1 MSNVV
6 VIGGSFAGLT
16 GALEAKRKLGPGH
29 KVTLISKT
37 EDFVYIPS
45 LIWVP
50 FGWRSVKDISVP
62 LAPVLAQHGV
72 DFLKTEVTRVEP
84 AANKVITSEGE
95 VDYDYLLVASGVS
108 TRFDLIEGLS
118 PGGHQHSVCTPGHAE
133 EARDAWEKLIRDPG
147 PVVVGASQGASCMG
161 AGYEFLFNLEYAAR
175 KAGVRDRIDITWITP
190 EPFLGHFGIDGIA
203 GGEAMLKSFMKM
215 FKINYVVNSEIEE
228 ITKDEVVLGD
238 GRRLPY
244 KYSMIIPPFNGARF
258 VKESEGLGDEKGFT
272 YREREYYEQLLRNTS
287 DEFTKLMM
295 AKINIPEY
303 RASITERLEAESK
316 NLADLK
322 REVEET
328 GSKKKANKV
337 KVVQDLVD
345 SYERS
350 LKDIERFPDSV
361 GVATV
366 AAIHFA
372 CSGDELTCVIGGTV
386 QDYIYFNGATSL
398 YWGMM
403 LHALNNGYSRYNFY
417 GTFGIQGQDESGH
430 GGYEFKKGF
439 GGEVVQLIG
448 DFVAPVSPVKYTA
461 YRVARKLAGAA
472 QTVLGNL
479 REPAKLP
486 VIGKFLRKN

>member
-1 MSNVV
+1 MDYS
-6 VIGGSFAGLT
+6 
-16 GALEAKRKLGPGH
+16 
-29 KVTLISKT
+29 
-37 EDFVYIPS
+37 D
-45 LIWVP
+45 
-50 FGWRSVKDISVP
+50 
-62 LAPVLAQHGV
+62 
-72 DFLKTEVTRVEP
+72 P
-84 AANKVITSEGE
+84 AAVRFVVEQLKKHA
-95 VDYDYLLVASGVS
+95 ASKKAAEL
-108 TRFDLIEGLS
+108 RIS
-118 PGGHQHSVCTPGHAE
+118 PNVKYI
-133 EARDAWEKLIRDPG
+133 ARDED
-147 PVVVGASQGASCMG
+147 GAEHPEIEDNRPLLKELEGFGFKHQGFDMNFANINWM
-161 AGYEFLFNLEYAAR
+161 FIKTL
-175 KAGVRDRIDITWITP
+175 
-190 EPFLGHFGIDGIA
+190 DGIA
-203 GGEAMLKSFMKM
+203 DAEELIMGMNYRTRKAIRKAEKNGVYLEQATLETLDDFYNALK
-215 FKINYVVNSEIEE
+215 
-228 ITKDEVVLGD
+228 T
-238 GRRLPY
+238 
-244 KYSMIIPPFNGARF
+244 A
-258 VKESEGLGDEKGFT
+258 GDEKGFT

-303 RASITERLEAESK
+303 RRSITERLEAESK
-316 NLADLK
+316 TLNDLK

-398 YWGMM
+398 YWGML

-417 GTFGIQGQDESGH
+417 GTFGIQGQDETGH

-448 DFVAPVSPVKYTA
+448 DFVAPVNPVKYTA
-461 YRVARKLAGAA
+461 YRAARKLAGAA
-472 QTVLGNL
+472 RTVLGNL